1 MSEVKTRVA
10 VVFGGRSGEHGIS
23 CATAA
28 GVLGAIDRER
38 FDVVPV
44 GITREGKWALVE
56 DNPQALELHDNQEA
70 EITLGGLGVQEV
82 SLEYGGELVARNAEG
97 TSSSLGK
104 INVVFPLLHGP
115 YGEDGTIQGM
125 LEMLNVRYV
134 GCGVTASA
142 AGMDKHVTKV
152 LLADAGIEVAPYELV
167 TPLRWRHERE
177 QLVAACHQLSL
188 PLFVKPARAGSSL
201 GISKVDDFNQLEQAI
216 EAAAKVDPK
225 VLVESGIKAREVE
238 CAVLGGRYGEAPRVA
253 PPGEV
258 VMDANQ
264 GAGEFYDFET
274 KYLAHDAVQ
283 MVCPAQIPDAARD
296 LIRATAAKA
305 FTALDCEGLT
315 RVDFFL
321 TEDGRAIVNEVNTM
335 PGFTPF
341 SMYPYMWQ
349 VAGVDYTSLVSELI
363 DLALARPLNVNR

>member
-82 SLEYGGELVARNAEG
+82 SLEYDGELVARNADG

-104 INVVFPLLHGP
+104 IDVVFPLLHGP

-167 TPLRWRHERE
+167 TPLRWRHER
-177 QLVAACHQLSL
+177 QQVVAACRQLSL

-201 GISKVDDFNQLEQAI
+201 GISKVDDFSQLEQAI
-216 EAAAKVDPK
+216 EAAAEDRK
-225 VLVESGIKAREVE
+225 S
-238 CAVLGGRYGEAPRVA
+238 
-253 PPGEV
+253 V
-258 VMDANQ
+258 V
-264 GAGEFYDFET
+264 
-274 KYLAHDAVQ
+274 
-283 MVCPAQIPDAARD
+283 
-296 LIRATAAKA
+296 
-305 FTALDCEGLT
+305 
-315 RVDFFL
+315 
-321 TEDGRAIVNEVNTM
+321 
-335 PGFTPF
+335 
-341 SMYPYMWQ
+341 
-349 VAGVDYTSLVSELI
+349 
-363 DLALARPLNVNR
+363 